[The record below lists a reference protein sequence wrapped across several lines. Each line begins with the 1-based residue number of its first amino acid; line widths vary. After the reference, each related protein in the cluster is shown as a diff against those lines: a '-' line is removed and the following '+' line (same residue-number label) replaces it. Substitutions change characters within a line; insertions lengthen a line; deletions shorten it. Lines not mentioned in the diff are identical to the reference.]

1 MNKRSTVLYWGPCV
15 LLAIALI
22 FKRIGRGYMYL
33 ASDYLFL
40 AVSLIAGVGLTQ
52 SAVQLAKGGG
62 APGRVFIK
70 ILFALVV
77 LIGAPTFF
85 LAGNIGADTWL
96 TRAPKDFDTAGA
108 RSTARAFE
116 TLDDP
121 GPQLLSAISEAV
133 QRRRVVGLGEGHH
146 LTSEY
151 SQAKVALVRY
161 LHEHEGFDLL
171 AFESPIATLELALQ
185 NMKESNDPEAG
196 LSGLFAVWHT
206 EEVLPLFKYV
216 LSTWSTE
223 RPLRLVGID
232 PQHFFQDWNSA
243 GKFLQETLAEVDG
256 PLAAE
261 EAAERNRWES
271 IMRKRK
277 HCRSDDPMVAAGRD
291 LYLRMADVLRN
302 EAEARR
308 ESTPDRALRL
318 ELAAMVADG
327 IAVDWEILTL
337 SNPESFYLRDRTMAA
352 NIIRLADQLL
362 PDSRIMV
369 WAHNTHLTRRPDLQQ
384 GLALDVYRS
393 SIWWRGGRRPW
404 EITMGR
410 LLGEHFAADYYSL
423 GWLTR
428 GGRCGSMYRFGDWD
442 PVRALRRD
450 SVESLLGP
458 EEAPAVFL
466 DLDKH
471 RSYYAGRSLCFRE
484 GHSTWWRAEI
494 QQQFDGLL
502 ILDKVSPPDRSP
514 LRHSV

>member
-1 MNKRSTVLYWGPCV
+1 MSERSTTLDWGPYA
-15 LLAIALI
+15 LLALALI
-22 FKRIGRGYMYL
+22 FKLIGRGYMSL
-33 ASDYLFL
+33 VGDYLIL
-40 AVSLIAGVGLTQ
+40 AVLLICCVGLTQ
-52 SAVQLAKGGG
+52 SAVQLAKAGG
-62 APGRVFIK
+62 APGRVFSK
-70 ILFALVV
+70 IFLALVM

-96 TRAPKDFDTAGA
+96 TRAPKDFDTAAA

-133 QRRRVVGLGEGHH
+133 QGRRVVGLGESDH
-146 LTSEY
+146 LAAEY
-151 SQAKVALVRY
+151 SRAKVALVRY

-185 NMKESNDPEAG
+185 KMKESNDPEAG
-196 LSGLFAVWHT
+196 LSGLFAIWQT

-223 RPLRLVGID
+223 RPLRLVGFD

-243 GKFLQETLAEVDG
+243 GRFLQETLAEVDG

-261 EAAERNRWES
+261 EAAERNQWGRMMLNMKS
-271 IMRKRK
+271 
-277 HCRSDDPMVAAGRD
+277 CRSDDPRVAAGRD

-308 ESTPDRALRL
+308 ESSPDRALRL

-327 IAVDWEILTL
+327 IAVDLEILTL
-337 SNPESFYLRDRTMAA
+337 PKPESFYLRDRTMAA

-369 WAHNTHLTRRPDLQQ
+369 WAHNTHLTRRPELQQ
-384 GLALDVYRS
+384 GLALDVYRPA
-393 SIWWRGGRRPW
+393 IWWRSGRRPR

-423 GWLTR
+423 GLLTR
-428 GGRCGSMYRFGDWD
+428 GGRFSSMYRSGDWVS
-442 PVRALRRD
+442 VRALRRD

-471 RSYYAGRSLCFRE
+471 RSYYEGRSLFFLE
-484 GHSTWWRAEI
+484 GHCVWWRVEI

-502 ILDKVSPPDRSP
+502 ILDKVSQPGSLP
-514 LRHSV
+514 LRRSV